1 MNGTSN
7 TATSKEMP
15 SIRVIAQGKLNRK
28 SCTSPSVMMRNGK
41 KVILIANVAE
51 KIDLKSVSYS
61 QWTRANAIAPRLF
74 SPDNCR

>member
-51 KIDLKSVSYS
+51 KIDLKKCVVLSMDACQRDCPS
-61 QWTRANAIAPRLF
+61 AIF
-74 SPDNCR
+74 SR